1 MRVRAVLMAL
11 IAAPA
16 LSAAAAELPPR
27 KPGLWETRAVID
39 GRVKTIRRC
48 FRSGERSAFLESVGV
63 ESCRKSAYMVAGG
76 YILNAE
82 CRTRGRILTGRLK
95 IVGDFSSEVRGGV
108 KTIVEREDGSADPYY
123 MSMTFTGR
131 RLGACAP
138 AREQ

>member
-1 MRVRAVLMAL
+1 MRVWPVFVVAFAV
-11 IAAPA
+11 P
-16 LSAAAAELPPR
+16 AAAAELPPR

-48 FRSGERSAFLESVGV
+48 FRAGERSAFLESVGV
-63 ESCRKSAYMVAGG
+63 QNCRKSAYMVAGG

-82 CRTRGRILTGRLK
+82 CRTQGRILTGRVK
-95 IVGDFSSEVRGGV
+95 IVGDFASEVRGGV

-131 RLGACAP
+131 RLGACSST
-138 AREQ
+138 REH